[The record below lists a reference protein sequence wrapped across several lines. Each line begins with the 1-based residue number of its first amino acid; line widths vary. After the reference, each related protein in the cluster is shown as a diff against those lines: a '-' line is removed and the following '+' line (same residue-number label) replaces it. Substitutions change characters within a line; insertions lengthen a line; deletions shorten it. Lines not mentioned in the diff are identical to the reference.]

1 VKNNLTN
8 PITNKNIMGQMIAI
22 FFIQASSTIA
32 YAVFYSGL
40 SIFLTQNKHYSQQTS
55 AMITGIFLSLNYFL
69 PMIGGV
75 IASRIITYKKL
86 YYMGTA
92 SSLLGC
98 LLLVQGSNLHLSLAL
113 FLMGSLANVCL
124 SMFITQLFSAEQ
136 KTERRIAFT
145 WNYIGMNL
153 GFMIGYLLT
162 GFSTISNSYH
172 YLFALMSFMVMV
184 SLVIAYFFIEE
195 TDAKLTSKRSNAPQ
209 IIISLFLLCALTVVI
224 KILFDYAE
232 IMHSFLTII
241 SMSSLFILM
250 NYCLKKSNADE
261 KKNIIKFMC
270 YSIVA
275 IVFWTAYLLTPIA
288 IMQLI
293 NSNAQRNIFG
303 VTLAPQWFAN
313 INSIAILV
321 IAPILTLL
329 IKKKGART
337 STSSYFSAG
346 FLFAGLAFIIMYL
359 GLNALAVNAKLPI
372 FIILGYLI
380 SLTIGEILISPA
392 SNALIGELITEP
404 LRGIMTGAWGMN
416 LAIGGLLSSTIA
428 SRYILPYLN
437 NNMLTINNSLQ
448 LQHVFLSISIMLFIF
463 MIISPII
470 TDRKANIY
478 NRSMS
483 NA

>member
-1 VKNNLTN
+1 
-8 PITNKNIMGQMIAI
+8 
-22 FFIQASSTIA
+22 
-32 YAVFYSGL
+32 
-40 SIFLTQNKHYSQQTS
+40 
-55 AMITGIFLSLNYFL
+55 
-69 PMIGGV
+69 
-75 IASRIITYKKL
+75 
-86 YYMGTA
+86 
-92 SSLLGC
+92 
-98 LLLVQGSNLHLSLAL
+98 
-113 FLMGSLANVCL
+113 
-124 SMFITQLFSAEQ
+124 
-136 KTERRIAFT
+136 
-145 WNYIGMNL
+145 
-153 GFMIGYLLT
+153 
-162 GFSTISNSYH
+162 
-172 YLFALMSFMVMV
+172 MSFMVVV

-195 TDAKLTSKRSNAPQ
+195 TNVRPMTERSFVPQ
-209 IIISLFLLCALTVVI
+209 LIISLLILCALTLVI
-224 KILFDYAE
+224 KVLFDYAE

-241 SMSSLFILM
+241 SISSLFILM
-250 NYCLKKSNADE
+250 NYCMKKSNADE

-270 YSIVA
+270 FSMIA

-293 NSNAQRNIFG
+293 NNNAQRKVLG

-321 IAPILTLL
+321 IAPTLTYLM
-329 IKKKGART
+329 KKNGT
-337 STSSYFSAG
+337 STDTSSYFSTG
-346 FLFAGLAFIIMYL
+346 FLFAGIAFMIMFL
-359 GLNALAVNAKLPI
+359 GLNVFSADAKLPI

-428 SRYILPYLN
+428 SRYILPYIN

-463 MIISPII
+463 MIIGPII
-470 TDRKANIY
+470 TDRKANFY

>member
-1 VKNNLTN
+1 MDRTLQCSC
-8 PITNKNIMGQMIAI
+8 NKNTIGQMIAI

-40 SIFLTQNKHYSQQTS
+40 SIFLTQNKHYSQEKS
-55 AMITGIFLSLNYFL
+55 AIITGLFLSLNYFL
-69 PMIGGV
+69 PLIGGV
-75 IASRIITYKKL
+75 IANRLITYKKL
-86 YYMGTA
+86 YYMGTVT
-92 SSLLGC
+92 SLLGC
-98 LLLVQGSNLHLSLAL
+98 LLLVQGTYLHLSFAL
-113 FLMGSLANVCL
+113 FLMGSLANVSL
-124 SMFITQLFSAEQ
+124 SMFVTQLFTSDQ

-172 YLFALMSFMVMV
+172 YLFLLMSIMVFV

-195 TDAKLTSKRSNAPQ
+195 PGLKLMKEKYQAPQ
-209 IIISLFLLCALTVVI
+209 LVMSLLILGALTTII

-241 SMSSLFILM
+241 SVSSLFILM
-250 NYCLKKSNADE
+250 NYCLKKSNAEE

-270 YSIVA
+270 FSIFA

-293 NSNAQRNIFG
+293 NSNAQRVILG
-303 VTLAPQWFAN
+303 ITLAPQWFAN

-321 IAPILTLL
+321 IAPALTFL
-329 IKKKGART
+329 IKKNGSKTKT
-337 STSSYFSAG
+337 SNYFSAG
-346 FLFAGLAFIIMYL
+346 FLFATTAFIIL
-359 GLNALAVNAKLPI
+359 FIGLNVFSANAKLPI
-372 FIILGYLI
+372 LIILGYLI
-380 SLTIGEILISPA
+380 SMTIGEILISPA
-392 SNALIGELITEP
+392 SNALIGELIKEP

-416 LAIGGLLSSTIA
+416 IAIGGLLSSTIA

-437 NNMLTINNSLQ
+437 NNRLTTHNSIQ
-448 LQHVFLSISIMLFIF
+448 LQYVFLSIGLMLFIF
-463 MIISPII
+463 MILSPII
-470 TDRKANIY
+470 TDRRVIY
-478 NRSMS
+478 SRNMS

>member
-1 VKNNLTN
+1 
-8 PITNKNIMGQMIAI
+8 MIAI

-40 SIFLTQNKHYSQQTS
+40 SIFLTQNKHYSQQSS

-86 YYMGTA
+86 YYMGTV
-92 SSLLGC
+92 SSLIGC

-124 SMFITQLFSAEQ
+124 SMFITQLFTTDQ
-136 KTERRIAFT
+136 KAERRIAFT

-153 GFMIGYLLT
+153 GFMLGYLLT

-172 YLFALMSFMVMV
+172 YLFALMSFMVVV

-195 TDAKLTSKRSNAPQ
+195 TNVRPMTERSFAPQ
-209 IIISLFLLCALTVVI
+209 LIISLLILCALTLVI
-224 KILFDYAE
+224 KVLFDYAE
-232 IMHSFLTII
+232 IMHSFLTVI
-241 SMSSLFILM
+241 SISSLFILM
-250 NYCLKKSNADE
+250 NYCMKKSNAEE

-270 YSIVA
+270 FSMIA

-293 NSNAQRNIFG
+293 NNNAQRDVFG

-321 IAPILTLL
+321 IAPTLTYLM
-329 IKKKGART
+329 KKNGTRT
-337 STSSYFSAG
+337 DTSSYFSAG
-346 FLFAGLAFIIMYL
+346 FLFAGIAFMVMFL
-359 GLNALAVNAKLPI
+359 GLNVFSADAKLPI

-428 SRYILPYLN
+428 SRYILPYIN

-463 MIISPII
+463 MIIGPII